1 MFTELKKS
9 LNVSKGEKLLKAL
22 KANNILIYQSTFFYL
37 VVLNTELKKY
47 EKHFKKQLFTLFIN
61 LGSELNFYS
70 DIENNICI

>member
-22 KANNILIYQSTFFYL
+22 KANNILIYQSTFFNL

-47 EKHFKKQLFTLFIN
+47 EKHFKKQLFTLFIIN
-61 LGSELNFYS
+61 HKS
-70 DIENNICI
+70 